1 MNSRENE
8 LRERISVLDSN
19 FFNLFKEFHIF
30 EQNAAEWRNKL
41 KILAFEVAIYSNNYQ
56 PNYSVDRTFK
66 KFFAV
71 SVGFSSVVR
80 YSVIET
86 ARR

>member
-1 MNSRENE
+1 MKKQ
-8 LRERISVLDSN
+8 ITV
-19 FFNLFKEFHIF
+19 
-30 EQNAAEWRNKL
+30 
-41 KILAFEVAIYSNNYQ
+41 EVAIYSNNYQ
-56 PNYSVDRTFK
+56 PDYSVDRTFK
-66 KFFAV
+66 RFSVV